1 VVVEKSVVF
10 EKSVLQHHLFKTKPS
25 PSYYSF
31 YSKSESSIK
40 RKTERNMSKKPSN
53 EARAGGLPAQV
64 VPEPTAPPAIAQPS
78 PASESMYP
86 ALPSLSEESS
96 SGPSTQDVNN
106 KDADGDTDMGY
117 KDFSHEDRVK
127 LVQAI
132 LSAQKDPSEIRRAWE
147 NAMPQNT
154 SVKYKEL
161 KFILHP
167 DRYPD
172 PEMKKKADAAFG
184 CK

>member
-1 VVVEKSVVF
+1 
-10 EKSVLQHHLFKTKPS
+10 
-25 PSYYSF
+25 
-31 YSKSESSIK
+31 
-40 RKTERNMSKKPSN
+40 M
-53 EARAGGLPAQV
+53 

-78 PASESMYP
+78 PALESIYP

-96 SGPSTQDVNN
+96 SGPSTQDVDN

-117 KDFSHEDRVK
+117 KDFSHKDRVK